1 MKGFFGEFGGYYV
14 PEVLIPALEELEQEY
29 FRLKNDREFQRQLE
43 HYMKNFGGRP
53 TPLYYAARLTEN
65 WGGAKIYLKREDL
78 LHGGAHKFNNAM
90 GQALLAKFMGKR
102 RIIAETGAGQHGV
115 ATAISAAALGLE
127 AEIYMG
133 SKDGERQAVNVK
145 KMKLLGAKV
154 NLVSK
159 GNGTLKE
166 AINEALRDWAASVEY
181 THYLIGSVVGP
192 YPYPEIVR
200 DFQSIIS
207 REIKEQ
213 IYRFEGRLPDAVIA
227 CVGGGSNA
235 MGAFYNFINDKNVRL
250 IGVQAGGRG
259 LDLGNNSAPLVIGNT
274 GILHGART
282 KVLQDDD
289 GNTIDSYSISA
300 GLDYPAVGP
309 EHAYLQ
315 SIGRAEYTYALD
327 SEAIDAFLELSKVE
341 GIIPALESSHALAH
355 AKKIAKDIGK
365 DGVII
370 VNLSGRGDKDLD
382 TIMKMGII

>member
-14 PEVLIPALEELEQEY
+14 PEVLIPALEELEKEY
-29 FRLKNDREFQRQLE
+29 NWLKKDEEFQRQLD

-53 TPLYYAARLTEN
+53 TPLYFAARLTDK

-90 GQALLAKFMGKR
+90 GQALLAKFMGKK

-115 ATAISAAALGLE
+115 ATAISGAALGLE
-127 AEIYMG
+127 TEIYMG

-166 AINEALRDWAASVEY
+166 AINEALRDWAGSVEY

-200 DFQSIIS
+200 DFQSVIS

-213 IYRFEGRLPDAVIA
+213 INKIEGRLPDAVVA

-235 MGAFYNFINDKNVRL
+235 MGAFYNFINDKSVRL
-250 IGVQAGGRG
+250 IGVQAGGKG
-259 LDLGNNSAPLVIGNT
+259 LDLGNNSAPLIIGNT
-274 GILHGART
+274 GILHGAKT
-282 KVLQDDD
+282 KVIQDEN

-327 SEAIDAFLELSKVE
+327 NEAVEAFLELSKTE
-341 GIIPALESSHALAH
+341 GIIPALESSHALAY
-355 AKKIAKDIGK
+355 AKKIANDIGK
-365 DGVII
+365 DGIII